1 MIETF
6 LARLPLFAS
15 LSSQAVQLLAQALQV
30 MNYAEGTLLVRE
42 GQMGERFRIIL
53 EGEVEVVKALETPEA
68 RVLRVLGQGHFFG
81 EVGLLLADGRRSA
94 SVRARSAV
102 QLLEL
107 GRADFETL
115 LQQHPSL
122 GLAILRAIVAW
133 MRQNDDAV
141 IEELQKNNVELIRA
155 YGELQAAQ
163 AQLLEK
169 QRLEVELQTAY
180 RIQQRFLPKT
190 LPDVPHWQVEAHWQP
205 ALVVSGD
212 FYDFISLPDRRLGIV
227 VGDVTGKG
235 MPAALIMAV
244 THSMLRTAAEL
255 YDSPAAILQRVN
267 NLLVEQLEPLMFV
280 TCCFCILDPVHGSL
294 VYANAGHLPPYR
306 QTTQGAVELRA
317 TGLPLG
323 LMPGISY
330 DEKVAQLQPGD
341 NLILYSD
348 GLVEAHNPN
357 GEMFGFPRL
366 REALSHHVDC
376 HALIA
381 ELTGHLSSF
390 TGDSGNLEDDVTII
404 ALQQNT

>member
-1 MIETF
+1 M
-6 LARLPLFAS
+6 
-15 LSSQAVQLLAQALQV
+15 
-30 MNYAEGTLLVRE
+30 VRE

-68 RVLRVLGQGHFFG
+68 RVLRVLGHGHFFG

-102 QLLEL
+102 QLLEM

-115 LQQHPSL
+115 LQQQPSL

-190 LPDVPHWQVEAHWQP
+190 LPDVPNWQVEAYWQP

-235 MPAALIMAV
+235 VPAALIMAV

-255 YDSPAAILQRVN
+255 YASPAAILQRVN
-267 NLLVEQLEPLMFV
+267 DLLVEQLEPLMFV

-294 VYANAGHLPPYR
+294 IYANAGHLPPYL
-306 QTTQGAVELRA
+306 QTTQDAVELRA

-330 DEKVAQLQPGD
+330 DEKAAQLQPGD

-348 GLVEAHNPN
+348 GLVEAHNPR

-381 ELTGHLSSF
+381 ELTRHLSSF
-390 TGDSGNLEDDVTII
+390 TGDSGNQEDDVTII
-404 ALQQNT
+404 ALQQNIRN

>member
-1 MIETF
+1 MHY
-6 LARLPLFAS
+6 P
-15 LSSQAVQLLAQALQV
+15 
-30 MNYAEGTLLVRE
+30 EGTLLVRE

-68 RVLRVLGQGHFFG
+68 RVLRVLGHGHFFG

-102 QLLEL
+102 QLLEM

-190 LPDVPHWQVEAHWQP
+190 LPDVPNWQVEAYWQP
-205 ALVVSGD
+205 ALVVSGA

-235 MPAALIMAV
+235 VPAALIMAV

-255 YDSPAAILQRVN
+255 YASPAAILQRVN
-267 NLLVEQLEPLMFV
+267 DLLVEQLEPLMFV
-280 TCCFCILDPVHGSL
+280 TCCFCILDPLHGSL
-294 VYANAGHLPPYR
+294 IYANAGHLPPYL
-306 QTTQGAVELRA
+306 QTTQDAVELRA

-330 DEKVAQLQPGD
+330 DEKAAQLQPGD

-348 GLVEAHNPN
+348 GLVEAHNPR

-381 ELTGHLSSF
+381 ELTRHLSSF
-390 TGDSGNLEDDVTII
+390 TGDSGNQEDDVTII
-404 ALQQNT
+404 ALQQNIRN